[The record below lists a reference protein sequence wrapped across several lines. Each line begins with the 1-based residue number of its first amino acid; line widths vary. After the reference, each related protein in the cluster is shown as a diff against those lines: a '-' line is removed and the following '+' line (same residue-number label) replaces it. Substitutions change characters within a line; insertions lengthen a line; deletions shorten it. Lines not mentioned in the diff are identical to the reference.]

1 MIEIHEKEFIA
12 LVEFMKNNYG
22 INLFHKKTLVES
34 RLSNFMT
41 EKKIKD
47 YKELLNYVFTDKS
60 GKFIKDLIN
69 LLTTNLTYFMREV
82 EHFRFL
88 RTVVLPYLENNIKD
102 KDLRV
107 WSAGCSSGQEAYT
120 LAVEIS
126 EYFGNKK
133 KSWDTRVL
141 ATDISETALKK
152 AVNGIYT
159 SEEIEG
165 LPDIWKSK
173 YLNELGDGKYQV
185 VDEIRNQVIFSP
197 FNLMEEVYPFKK
209 DLHVIFCRNVM
220 IYFDNET
227 KTKIVKKFY
236 DKTSEGGYL
245 FIGHSESITNFNT
258 DYSYIIP
265 AVYRKEK
272 RA

>member
-1 MIEIHEKEFIA
+1 MIEIEEKEFTR
-12 LVEFMKNNYG
+12 LVEFMKLNYG
-22 INLFHKKTLVES
+22 INLFNKKTLVES
-34 RLSNFMT
+34 RLSNLLI
-41 EKKIKD
+41 ENGIKH
-47 YKELLNYVFTDKS
+47 YKELLDYVFTDKT
-60 GKFIKDLIN
+60 GKAIKDLIN
-69 LLTTNLTYFMREV
+69 RLTTNLTYFMREV

-88 RTVVLPYLENNIKD
+88 RNVVLPYLEKNIKD

-120 LAVEIS
+120 LAVIIA
-126 EYFGNKK
+126 EYFGDKK
-133 KSWDTRVL
+133 RSWDTRVL

-159 SEEIEG
+159 AEDIEK

-173 YLNELGDGKYQV
+173 YLNRISDEEYQV

-227 KTKIVKKFY
+227 KMKIVKKFY
-236 DKTSEGGYL
+236 DKTSQGGYL
-245 FIGHSESITNFNT
+245 FIGHSESLNGLKS
-258 DYSYIIP
+258 SYNYVAP
-265 AVYRKEK
+265 AIYIK
-272 RA
+272 